1 LELSIYKDTMEFTDC
16 PVAATLEVIG
26 GKWKPLILFHL
37 RDRAMRFSELRR
49 VVPQATQKMLTQQLR
64 DLERDGIIHRKV
76 YAVVPPKV
84 DYSLTAYGQT
94 LKPLLALM
102 CAWGSRHRSRAT
114 VRRGRTK
121 TARSNRSAPRE
132 VSGLKS

>member
-1 LELSIYKDTMEFTDC
+1 MEFSEC

-26 GKWKPLILFHL
+26 GKWKPLILFQL
-37 RDRAMRFSELRR
+37 RDRPMRFSELRR
-49 VVPQATQKMLTQQLR
+49 MVPEATQKMLTQQLR

-84 DYSLTAYGQT
+84 DYSLTDYGQT

-102 CAWGSRHRSRAT
+102 CAWGSKHRARAT
-114 VRRGRTK
+114 ARRRRTK
-121 TARSNRSAPRE
+121 ASRLERTVPRE

>member
-1 LELSIYKDTMEFTDC
+1 LEFSIQKDTMNRADC

-37 RDRAMRFSELRR
+37 RERPLRFSELRR

-64 DLERDGIIHRKV
+64 ELERDGILHRKV

-94 LKPLLALM
+94 LKPLLAMM
-102 CAWGSRHRSRAT
+102 CAWGARHRSRS
-114 VRRGRTK
+114 
-121 TARSNRSAPRE
+121 TADSAPERPKQARTQGA
-132 VSGLKS
+132 STTTR

>member
-1 LELSIYKDTMEFTDC
+1 LELSIEEDTMEFSEC

-26 GKWKPLILFHL
+26 GKWKPLILFQL
-37 RDRAMRFSELRR
+37 RDRPMRFSELRR
-49 VVPQATQKMLTQQLR
+49 MVPEATQKMLTQQLR

-84 DYSLTAYGQT
+84 DYSLTDYGQT

-102 CAWGSRHRSRAT
+102 CAWGSKHRSRAAA
-114 VRRGRTK
+114 RRRRTK
-121 TARSNRSAPRE
+121 TPRPERAVPRE
-132 VSGLKS
+132 VSGLTS

>member
-1 LELSIYKDTMEFTDC
+1 LELSIEKDTMEFIEC

-84 DYSLTAYGQT
+84 DYSLTDYGQT

-114 VRRGRTK
+114 ARRRKTK
-121 TARSNRSAPRE
+121 ASRPEGSVPKE
-132 VSGLKS
+132 VSG

>member
-1 LELSIYKDTMEFTDC
+1 MEFVEC

-37 RDRAMRFSELRR
+37 RDRPMRFSELRR
-49 VVPQATQKMLTQQLR
+49 MVPQATQKMLTQQLR

-76 YAVVPPKV
+76 YAVIPPKV
-84 DYSLTAYGQT
+84 DYSLTDYGQT

-102 CAWGSRHRSRAT
+102 CAWGSKHRSRAT
-114 VRRGRTK
+114 ARRSRTK
-121 TARSNRSAPRE
+121 ALRFERADPRPA
-132 VSGLKS
+132 

>member
-1 LELSIYKDTMEFTDC
+1 MELSIEKDTMEFIEC

-37 RDRAMRFSELRR
+37 RDRPMRFSELRR
-49 VVPQATQKMLTQQLR
+49 VVPEATQKMLTQQLR

-84 DYSLTAYGQT
+84 DDSLTDYGQT

-102 CAWGSRHRSRAT
+102 CAWGSRHRPRAT
-114 VRRGRTK
+114 ARRRKTK
-121 TARSNRSAPRE
+121 ASRPERAEPRPA
-132 VSGLKS
+132 

>member
-1 LELSIYKDTMEFTDC
+1 MEFIEC

-37 RDRAMRFSELRR
+37 RDRPMRFSELRR

-76 YAVVPPKV
+76 YAVVPPGV
-84 DYSLTAYGQT
+84 DYSLTGYGQT
-94 LKPLLALM
+94 LKPLLAMM
-102 CAWGSRHRSRAT
+102 CAWGGRHRSRAT
-114 VRRGRTK
+114 TGRSRTK
-121 TARSNRSAPRE
+121 ASRSKRADPRPA
-132 VSGLKS
+132 

>member
-1 LELSIYKDTMEFTDC
+1 LELSIEKDTMEFSEC

-26 GKWKPLILFHL
+26 GKWKPLILFQL
-37 RDRAMRFSELRR
+37 RDRPMRFSELRR
-49 VVPQATQKMLTQQLR
+49 MVPEATQKMLTQQLR

-84 DYSLTAYGQT
+84 DYSLTDYGQT

-102 CAWGSRHRSRAT
+102 CAWGSKHRSRAAA
-114 VRRGRTK
+114 RRRRTK
-121 TARSNRSAPRE
+121 TPRPERAVPRE
-132 VSGLKS
+132 VSGLTS